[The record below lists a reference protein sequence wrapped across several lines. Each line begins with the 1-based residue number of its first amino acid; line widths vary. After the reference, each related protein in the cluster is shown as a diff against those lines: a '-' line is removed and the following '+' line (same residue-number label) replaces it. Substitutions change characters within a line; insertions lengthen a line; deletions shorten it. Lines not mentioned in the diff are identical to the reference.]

1 MAQKWFK
8 MAQSGPNM
16 TQNGPRMTRTFS
28 ANFFTEKAVP
38 QTFSLLECML
48 ARAKKVPIVEPS
60 CVCPPRAT
68 LVVARWRNSIGGR
81 LGITACRVSL
91 KSNPKPR
98 CQNRNAPMKLSSN
111 YITLVRRRRQGW
123 WYVYWIIARGQ
134 VRTCWQD
141 VHDMANWA
149 ARANMTRAHAG
160 SDRK

>member
-1 MAQKWFK
+1 MTQNGPKCSKYEPKWPK
-8 MAQSGPNM
+8 MAQNA
-16 TQNGPRMTRTFS
+16 QNGPRMTQNDPKCPKNYPHFVC
-28 ANFFTEKAVP
+28 NFFLTEKAVP

-81 LGITACRVSL
+81 LGIRACRVSL

-111 YITLVRRRRQGW
+111 YI
-123 WYVYWIIARGQ
+123 I
-134 VRTCWQD
+134 
-141 VHDMANWA
+141 
-149 ARANMTRAHAG
+149 
-160 SDRK
+160 